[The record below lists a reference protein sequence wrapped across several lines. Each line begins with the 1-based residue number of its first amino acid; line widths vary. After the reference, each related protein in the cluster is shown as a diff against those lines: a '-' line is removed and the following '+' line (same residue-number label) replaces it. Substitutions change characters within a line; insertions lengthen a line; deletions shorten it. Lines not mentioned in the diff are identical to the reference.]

1 MNKAE
6 LMDKVLT
13 IANESNAGRRLDKQ
27 EVDAVLNALAE
38 VVSEAL
44 CKRDTVSLRGLGTFE
59 TKKCNSR
66 PAHNPKTGKPMVIPA
81 RVVPVFKF
89 SGPLK
94 EDVKEACKV

>member
-6 LMDKVLT
+6 LMDKVLA
-13 IANESNAGRRLDKQ
+13 IANESNARRRLDKHD
-27 EVDAVLNALAE
+27 VDAVLNALAE
-38 VVSEAL
+38 VTSEAL